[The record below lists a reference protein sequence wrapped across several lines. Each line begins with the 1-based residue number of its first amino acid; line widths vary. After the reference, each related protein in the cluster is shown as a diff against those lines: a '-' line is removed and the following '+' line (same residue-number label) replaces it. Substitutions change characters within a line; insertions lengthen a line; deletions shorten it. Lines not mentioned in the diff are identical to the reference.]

1 MNSDDGP
8 RQPRDD
14 DAAERFARAL
24 DGSVEDDPDLADEI
38 ALARRLGALAPSLD
52 PEPGARERARQRLL
66 AALAREARPDD
77 DPSRAS

>member
-8 RQPRDD
+8 GEPRDD
-14 DAAERFARAL
+14 DAAERFATSL

-38 ALARRLGALAPSLD
+38 ALARQLGALAPSRD

-66 AALAREARPDD
+66 AALAGEASPDD